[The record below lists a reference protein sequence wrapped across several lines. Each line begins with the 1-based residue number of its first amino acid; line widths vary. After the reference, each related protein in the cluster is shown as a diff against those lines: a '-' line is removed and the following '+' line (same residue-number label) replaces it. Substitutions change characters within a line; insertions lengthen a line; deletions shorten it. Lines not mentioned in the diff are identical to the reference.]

1 MSHIG
6 ETYGIYK
13 IIGMLSDKD
22 KYGHWIYK
30 CECVKCGHIRF
41 SHYGSIAGP
50 KSVIR
55 CCNHLRAKRSN
66 PFKFE
71 EWALSNGYADHL
83 TIDRIDSSK
92 DYCPEN
98 CRWVTLQN
106 NAKYKSTT
114 GVLTVD
120 NVSRTGRD
128 WANECGLGC
137 NTINTM
143 LREYRTEDVITF
155 IRERLKNPNKT
166 RGAYQIWFDVY
177 GIVVS
182 ENQA

>member
-1 MSHIG
+1 MSDNSKLCSIYHAMMKRCYNQNCRDYKWYGAKGIG
-6 ETYGIYK
+6 VCDE
-13 IIGMLSDKD
+13 
-22 KYGHWIYK
+22 W
-30 CECVKCGHIRF
+30 
-41 SHYGSIAGP
+41 
-50 KSVIR
+50 
-55 CCNHLRAKRSN
+55 RSN

-71 EWALSNGYADHL
+71 EWALSNGYTDNL
-83 TIDRIDSSK
+83 TIDRIDSNK

-120 NVSRTGRD
+120 NVSHTGKD

-137 NTINTM
+137 NTINAM

-155 IRERLKNPNKT
+155 IRERLKDPNKT
-166 RGAYQIWFDVY
+166 RGAYQTWFDVY